1 MTAEAD
7 ALKQWAAEKPIY
19 LAWGQALTEKVTKAL
34 AASPDTSGDTF
45 LKIPAVPRV
54 KSDDSFLAKVRR
66 KIVSGQDINSID
78 DRVGVRFVV
87 LLTEQISL
95 IEAIIQGF
103 GFSVSKDRDYEAER
117 EEKPLEFSYQSVHLV
132 VRPCEEMEY
141 KGIAIPV
148 GTACEVQIRTLLQ
161 HAHSELTHDRLY
173 KSRREPPRGLH
184 RSVARS
190 MALIEATD
198 DIFGDVAKRLD
209 AAEAQIRSVLRA
221 LDSIYLDKVGVGP
234 ESAKY
239 NAEFVEALIECGVDN
254 DLGTIG
260 DRIEEM
266 ISEKPY
272 IIDRIVANR
281 TAEPLIYGVSGVLL
295 TYLSALHRLDKVK
308 YCWPLD
314 YKYLTSICLDLGISI
329 DD

>member
-1 MTAEAD
+1 MAHQTGS
-7 ALKQWAAEKPIY
+7 Y
-19 LAWGQALTEKVTKAL
+19 H
-34 AASPDTSGDTF
+34 
-45 LKIPAVPRV
+45 
-54 KSDDSFLAKVRR
+54 KVRR
-66 KIVSGQDINSID
+66 KIVSNQGLDSID

-87 LLTEQISL
+87 LLAEHISL
-95 IEAIIQGF
+95 IEKIIESF

-132 VRPCEEMEY
+132 VRPCEDEVHN
-141 KGIAIPV
+141 GTVVPA

-198 DIFGDVAKRLD
+198 DIFGDVAKQLD
-209 AAEAQIRSVLRA
+209 AAEAKIRSVVLA
-221 LDSIYLDKVGVGP
+221 LDSIYLDKVGVAP

-239 NAEFVEALIECGVDN
+239 NAEFVEELVACGVDFEL
-254 DLGTIG
+254 DSIG
-260 DRIEEM
+260 DRVETM
-266 ISEKPY
+266 IGEKSY
-272 IIDRIVANR
+272 IIDRISANR
-281 TAEPLIYGVSGVLL
+281 SVEPLIYGVSGVLL
-295 TYLSALHRLDKVK
+295 AYLLAIHRLEKVK
-308 YCWPLD
+308 RCWPLD
-314 YKYLTSICLDLGISI
+314 YKYLSSICLDIGISI